1 MVIRGMIYAFFVPF
15 SAVKGYFLPHG
26 RSKDFLPGKNA
37 SLAFGQFYHGHAP
50 RKLPDPP
57 LEYEAPF
64 LEVGIGEIKIWR
76 GWHQVWYSIAKQV
89 MAGLMC
95 TRNNIKKELNNQ
107 QIVDLT

>member
-1 MVIRGMIYAFFVPF
+1 MIYAFFVPF

-26 RSKDFLPGKNA
+26 RSKDFLPGENA

-64 LEVGIGEIKIWR
+64 LEVGIGEIKI
-76 GWHQVWYSIAKQV
+76 
-89 MAGLMC
+89 
-95 TRNNIKKELNNQ
+95 
-107 QIVDLT
+107 